1 MKRASIIFFTPNYS
15 FVALQY
21 IRTLISRSSARSAS
35 ESPTKDSSVRRFKF
49 FHKSCTCVDREKSS
63 QRMHIS
69 SCYCHRVFNHH
80 FFHSSLSINC
90 DYCYRRKKK
99 NLSELR
105 CSLLATSLSSL
116 NIGIVFNFRKR
127 TMTGGKKSGG
137 FGSKKIES
145 LGQDFS
151 RPFSFRTRIE
161 LSVNLGGRHLVEA
174 IGRGNWRATLATL
187 P

>member
-63 QRMHIS
+63 QRMHIP
-69 SCYCHRVFNHH
+69 SCFDDCHRVFNHH
-80 FFHSSLSINC
+80 FFRSSLSINC
-90 DYCYRRKKK
+90 DYCYRSKKK

-105 CSLLATSLSSL
+105 
-116 NIGIVFNFRKR
+116 
-127 TMTGGKKSGG
+127 
-137 FGSKKIES
+137 
-145 LGQDFS
+145 
-151 RPFSFRTRIE
+151 FRT
-161 LSVNLGGRHLVEA
+161 L
-174 IGRGNWRATLATL
+174 L
-187 P
+187 PVGYIIVVTEHWDCLQL